1 MEHTHLYSFFTQR
14 NQTME
19 AAPSNMRLKLD
30 WCQDPSIGA
39 WIHWLASWCSSQWYR
54 DARLWDPRWRVT
66 THPEANQGVISQCS
80 YSRIFITKTSALSH
94 FTCRSETEEAEDADE
109 DRCTA
114 ESDIVPALTWDG
126 IQGLYRIHRP
136 REWDVYNL
144 TTTFHPVSTFP
155 EGTRFPKIPC
165 RCMPVWRGK
174 WWKLMNFPW
183 TWNSVNPNLFHRVTP
198 SLFQPK
204 CMDLKKTWTSTWS
217 KSTCSIINT
226 VDGWNPA
233 ITSWGNGSWNPMIYK
248 VLYIPRWWSPD
259 FWTINSITSQA
270 SRKTPWD
277 TTSCWRFCWG

>member
-1 MEHTHLYSFFTQR
+1 MEHTHLYSFFSQR
-14 NQTME
+14 NQTVE

-136 REWDVYNL
+136 KEWDVYNL

-204 CMDLKKTWTSTWS
+204 CMDLKKPGHQLEA
-217 KSTCSIINT
+217 NRLA
-226 VDGWNPA
+226 V
-233 ITSWGNGSWNPMIYK
+233 
-248 VLYIPRWWSPD
+248 
-259 FWTINSITSQA
+259 
-270 SRKTPWD
+270 
-277 TTSCWRFCWG
+277 

>member
-1 MEHTHLYSFFTQR
+1 MEHTHLYSFFSQR
-14 NQTME
+14 NQTVE

-144 TTTFHPVSTFP
+144 TIPRFIQFPLSRKAPVFQKSHVDVCQFGGGSDENWWTFH
-155 EGTRFPKIPC
+155 EHGI
-165 RCMPVWRGK
+165 
-174 WWKLMNFPW
+174 L
-183 TWNSVNPNLFHRVTP
+183 
-198 SLFQPK
+198 
-204 CMDLKKTWTSTWS
+204 
-217 KSTCSIINT
+217 
-226 VDGWNPA
+226 
-233 ITSWGNGSWNPMIYK
+233 
-248 VLYIPRWWSPD
+248 
-259 FWTINSITSQA
+259 
-270 SRKTPWD
+270 
-277 TTSCWRFCWG
+277 